1 MRRLLGAIPLLS
13 PSFVRIRSILLLVGS
28 PSPYEFLVY
37 FLPSLVEGYNPP
49 FQVVV
54 SAVCSFVVVIVES
67 LRNLNSHKQFK
78 YFLSRRSVLMI
89 VSCMVSAYL
98 HLLVFLTLPLDLQS
112 CKTHLRGLQQFGKAL
127 SILALVFYCTTIS

>member
-1 MRRLLGAIPLLS
+1 MRRLLGAIPPKGL
-13 PSFVRIRSILLLVGS
+13 FVVKILSILSLVSLL
-28 PSPYEFLVY
+28 SPYEFLVF
-37 FLPSLVEGYNPP
+37 FLPSPVEGYNPP

-89 VSCMVSAYL
+89 DGCMASAYL
-98 HLLVFLTLPLDLQS
+98 RLREFVTLPL
-112 CKTHLRGLQQFGKAL
+112 
-127 SILALVFYCTTIS
+127 